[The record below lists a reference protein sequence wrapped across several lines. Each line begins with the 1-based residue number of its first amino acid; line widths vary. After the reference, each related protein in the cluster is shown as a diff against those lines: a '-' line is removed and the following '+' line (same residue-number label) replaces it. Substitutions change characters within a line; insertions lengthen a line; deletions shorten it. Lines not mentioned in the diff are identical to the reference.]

1 MHFVKVF
8 FWGMI
13 ISFLGSLPPSSLNLA
28 AMQISLH
35 EGISIAVYF
44 SLGTI
49 ITEVIYVRLCLMSI
63 SWLFKQKKL
72 FRWFE
77 WITIALITGLSI
89 GSFIAASRA
98 HHAQNVILDNNID
111 RFLLGAF
118 MSALTPMHIP
128 FWIGWS
134 TILLSKKILK
144 NDIKNYYVYISG
156 IALGTFLANGLFIL
170 SGKYMVAILKTNK
183 SILNYIIGGIFAIT
197 AIIQFLKIIWHKGEA
212 NRLEAR
218 SKTSYEKK

>member
-35 EGISIAVYF
+35 EGIHMAVYF

-49 ITEVIYVRLCLMSI
+49 ITEVIYVRLCLVSI
-63 SWLFKQKKL
+63 SWLRKQRKL
-72 FRWFE
+72 FRWLE
-77 WITIALITGLSI
+77 WVTVALITGLSI
-89 GSFIAASRA
+89 GSFIAASGA
-98 HHAQNVILDNNID
+98 HRSQNMILDNHID

-118 MSALTPMHIP
+118 MSGLTPMHIP

-134 TILLSKKILK
+134 TILFSRKILK
-144 NDIKNYYVYISG
+144 ADTKNYYVYISG
-156 IALGTFLANGLFIL
+156 IALGTFFANGLFIL
-170 SGKYMVAILKTNK
+170 SGKYMVAILKTNE
-183 SILNYIIGGIFAIT
+183 SILDYIIGGIFAIT
-197 AIIQFLKIIWHKGEA
+197 AIIHFLKIIWHKDEA
-212 NRLEAR
+212 NRLETR
-218 SKTSYEKK
+218 GKTS